1 MSGSAS
7 LNHIFRSVWNQSLG
21 AMVAVAEIASARG
34 GSGGSRVRS
43 PHALRLPALAG
54 TRPGV
59 LSLGIAVAWG
69 ALLPAALANPA
80 GGVAIHG
87 QATFNTSQPNHLQ
100 VTTQNGAL
108 TNHSAINWQ
117 SFSIPAGST
126 THFQQP
132 NAASL
137 VINRVVTPTPSAIFG
152 TLSSNGQLVLVNQAG
167 IAVGAGALVD
177 TAGFTASVLGLSE
190 ADARAARLRFGTL
203 GGLAGTPGINVQGH
217 VVARGGDVVLIAPQ
231 IETGEAALIQAP
243 GGSTIL
249 AAGRQ
254 VEITGRGLEGIV
266 LQVQA
271 PADQAINLGSLQGDA
286 VGVFAG
292 TLKHSGS
299 IEATAITV
307 EGGRIMLKAADQ
319 LEVNGTVRAQ
329 GLGGQGGAVHATAKT
344 VLLDRQAVIDVS
356 GASGG
361 GEALIGGGWQ
371 GHDARVA
378 NASQTVVATG
388 VQIRADATGNGD
400 GGTAVVWADGATRFG
415 GFISARGGV
424 NGGNGGLAEV
434 SGKQT
439 LDFRGTADLRAPMG
453 RAGTL
458 LLDPATLTIGTTADL
473 NGDGTGVDVTLSPTV
488 VGTTIN
494 GSQITALAVEGL
506 LNSGNLSLSATG
518 NISVDAA
525 ITKTGTSVSTLSL
538 RSSIGNISINNQ
550 ISSSSGS
557 LNVSLTADGGQ
568 VTVSNPISTFG
579 GSVVIAANNDIALTP
594 VFGNSSATG
603 ITAGSVTMTSTGGS
617 ISTGSGY
624 SISAAGPITLQV
636 NTALTLLG
644 TSLTSQAANDAVVLK
659 AGGVMNVSGYGGAV
673 NTPNGRALAY
683 VNYGPTHSFGLISPM
698 FKQYNFTTG
707 APVLGSGNGVIYT
720 NSTPAVLTSTLTS
733 AVTKVYDGQPAI
745 DLSGAS
751 IATPTGVLDG
761 YILTG
766 ATFTLGSGNLI
777 DKNVGVN
784 KGVTEIGIAVTGI
797 IRSLDGINSLY
808 GYRLNATG
816 AGVTAK
822 ALTASYTGANKV
834 YDGLTGASVA
844 GSSADIIGAD
854 AVTFSQSASFDTKN
868 VGTGKT
874 INVSAIALGGT
885 DAGNYALQNTTATA
899 TANITPRAISV
910 TGITASDKVYD
921 GLTTAPVTTSAALL
935 TGKISGDDL
944 SIASATGNF
953 GDKNVGV
960 GKVVAISNL
969 VLAGADAGNYTIQN
983 NGATSAASILVRP
996 LSTWVGSGGGQWS
1009 LATNWDAIPDG
1020 SNVLAV
1026 AIPAGAGTVLYDATA
1041 GSTILDSLTST
1052 RALTMS
1058 GGSLQVNN
1066 SVNASG
1072 FNQTGGALG
1081 GAGQFAVNGSFSQ
1094 SGGSIAM
1101 AGIDITQVNGNLT
1114 FSNLRAPTISLVAQN
1129 GAIAQT
1135 GSLVSAALN
1144 TRSTQGTVLNNSGN
1158 QVASWRA
1165 ANVGS
1170 GAIELTNVGVLDI
1183 QGINNAS
1190 GNITVVN
1197 TGGIFTSGAVTAPA
1211 GIVSMTA
1218 NSPLT
1223 IGSSGL
1229 LAGGNIFLNATN
1241 LTSAGNMT
1249 LLGNVTS
1256 TAGAISLFAGNNFV
1270 QNGTVQAALGI
1281 TASAGGSMTFG
1292 PFAMSLGSPISY
1304 TQNGGVPVAA
1314 PGTGP
1319 GQAGSSVLTE
1329 SLVNLIS
1336 EVLESRD
1343 DDQQADPLLSA
1354 NDRYDNKDA
1363 IFSEGQIC
1371 RP

>member
-1 MSGSAS
+1 MSAS
-7 LNHIFRSVWNQSLG
+7 ITPRALTSSALITGTLSKTYDGTTAASGASLSG
-21 AMVAVAEIASARG
+21 TGVSGAVAG
-34 GSGGSRVRS
+34 D
-43 PHALRLPALAG
+43 ALALD
-54 TRPGV
+54 TSGV
-59 LSLGIAVAWG
+59 SLAYNSAHVLAASTIG
-69 ALLPAALANPA
+69 ASGAPTLAI
-80 GGVAIHG
+80 V
-87 QATFNTSQPNHLQ
+87 S
-100 VTTQNGAL
+100 
-108 TNHSAINWQ
+108 S
-117 SFSIPAGST
+117 PAGSLASDYS
-126 THFQQP
+126 FS
-132 NAASL
+132 AA
-137 VINRVVTPTPSAIFG
+137 A
-152 TLSSNGQLVLVNQAG
+152 
-167 IAVGAGALVD
+167 
-177 TAGFTASVLGLSE
+177 
-190 ADARAARLRFGTL
+190 
-203 GGLAGTPGINVQGH
+203 
-217 VVARGGDVVLIAPQ
+217 IAP
-231 IETGEAALIQAP
+231 
-243 GGSTIL
+243 
-249 AAGRQ
+249 
-254 VEITGRGLEGIV
+254 V
-266 LQVQA
+266 
-271 PADQAINLGSLQGDA
+271 
-286 VGVFAG
+286 
-292 TLKHSGS
+292 
-299 IEATAITV
+299 
-307 EGGRIMLKAADQ
+307 
-319 LEVNGTVRAQ
+319 
-329 GLGGQGGAVHATAKT
+329 
-344 VLLDRQAVIDVS
+344 
-356 GASGG
+356 
-361 GEALIGGGWQ
+361 
-371 GHDARVA
+371 
-378 NASQTVVATG
+378 
-388 VQIRADATGNGD
+388 
-400 GGTAVVWADGATRFG
+400 
-415 GFISARGGV
+415 
-424 NGGNGGLAEV
+424 
-434 SGKQT
+434 
-439 LDFRGTADLRAPMG
+439 
-453 RAGTL
+453 
-458 LLDPATLTIGTTADL
+458 
-473 NGDGTGVDVTLSPTV
+473 
-488 VGTTIN
+488 
-494 GSQITALAVEGL
+494 
-506 LNSGNLSLSATG
+506 
-518 NISVDAA
+518 
-525 ITKTGTSVSTLSL
+525 
-538 RSSIGNISINNQ
+538 
-550 ISSSSGS
+550 
-557 LNVSLTADGGQ
+557 
-568 VTVSNPISTFG
+568 
-579 GSVVIAANNDIALTP
+579 
-594 VFGNSSATG
+594 
-603 ITAGSVTMTSTGGS
+603 
-617 ISTGSGY
+617 
-624 SISAAGPITLQV
+624 
-636 NTALTLLG
+636 
-644 TSLTSQAANDAVVLK
+644 
-659 AGGVMNVSGYGGAV
+659 
-673 NTPNGRALAY
+673 
-683 VNYGPTHSFGLISPM
+683 
-698 FKQYNFTTG
+698 
-707 APVLGSGNGVIYT
+707 
-720 NSTPAVLTSTLTS
+720 
-733 AVTKVYDGQPAI
+733 
-745 DLSGAS
+745 
-751 IATPTGVLDG
+751 
-761 YILTG
+761 
-766 ATFTLGSGNLI
+766 
-777 DKNVGVN
+777 
-784 KGVTEIGIAVTGI
+784 
-797 IRSLDGINSLY
+797 
-808 GYRLNATG
+808 
-816 AGVTAK
+816 
-822 ALTASYTGANKV
+822 
-834 YDGLTGASVA
+834 
-844 GSSADIIGAD
+844 
-854 AVTFSQSASFDTKN
+854 SAS
-868 VGTGKT
+868 
-874 INVSAIALGGT
+874 
-885 DAGNYALQNTTATA
+885 
-899 TANITPRAISV
+899 ITPRAISV

-921 GLTTAPVTTSAALL
+921 GLTAAPVTTSAALL
-935 TGKISGDDL
+935 TGTISGDTL

-960 GKVVAISNL
+960 SKTVDITNL

-1009 LATNWDAIPDG
+1009 LAAHWDAIPDG